1 MSENNTVK
9 TPWYPYTEGVPV
21 HLDYF
26 KGSMFDMVA
35 SVAARWPKNVAFD
48 FMGKSTTYA
57 RMIKNIEQCARALK
71 TIGIRKGAVGMV
83 HLYSPEVQERC
94 VTLGLTTHA
103 KIKRNALIFKAVCV
117 PGYIAYVL
125 VCVYALNGAK
135 GFVQG
140 FWQLLVILSVMNL
153 IDRFW
158 VDGYWVGHT
167 NAWEI
172 PGTEDLKPYIT
183 AKDKGKKWLF
193 GTIGMAVIS
202 AALAAIMMLFMK
214 I

>member
-1 MSENNTVK
+1 MLLQTVL
-9 TPWYPYTEGVPV
+9 EGLGLGV
-21 HLDYF
+21 LL
-26 KGSMFDMVA
+26 
-35 SVAARWPKNVAFD
+35 
-48 FMGKSTTYA
+48 
-57 RMIKNIEQCARALK
+57 IIICAV
-71 TIGIRKGAVGMV
+71 GIRKGAVGMV

-153 IDRFW
+153 IDRFL
-158 VDGYWVGHT
+158 VDG
-167 NAWEI
+167 
-172 PGTEDLKPYIT
+172 
-183 AKDKGKKWLF
+183 
-193 GTIGMAVIS
+193 
-202 AALAAIMMLFMK
+202 
-214 I
+214 